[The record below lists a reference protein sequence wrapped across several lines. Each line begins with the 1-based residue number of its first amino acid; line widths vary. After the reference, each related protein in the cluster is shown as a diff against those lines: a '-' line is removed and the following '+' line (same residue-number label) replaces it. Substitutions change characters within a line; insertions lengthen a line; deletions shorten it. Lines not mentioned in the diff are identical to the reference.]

1 MSSYDFDKYFP
12 LQGTCFHCGRDQRHH
27 TLEGIA
33 ERFSCGES
41 VNAIAADFQVPAQAI
56 EMVISRN
63 STSPLGRTIAP
74 MMRSRAA

>member
-1 MSSYDFDKYFP
+1 VSSYDFDQYFP
-12 LQGTCFHCGRDQRHH
+12 LQGTCYHCGRDLRHH

-41 VNAIAADFQVPAQAI
+41 MDTLAADYKVPKQAI
-56 EMVISRN
+56 ELAIARN

-74 MMRSRAA
+74 MVRARAA